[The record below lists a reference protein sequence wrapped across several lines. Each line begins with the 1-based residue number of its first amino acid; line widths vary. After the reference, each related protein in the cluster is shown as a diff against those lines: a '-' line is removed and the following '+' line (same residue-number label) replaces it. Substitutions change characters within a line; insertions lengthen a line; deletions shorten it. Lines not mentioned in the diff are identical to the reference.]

1 MIHYRIIS
9 MITFLAGICILIFG
23 YFFWSKV
30 AEKIFGPD
38 DRKTPALQHPDAV
51 ERVPLSRRRNMLIQL
66 LNIAGMGPIVG
77 VVLGMKFGPVVF
89 LILPI
94 GNVIGGA
101 IHDYYVGM
109 ISARNNGSDM
119 TGLVGKFLGRTP
131 GAIFLVLVILSL
143 LLLVTTFTNIPANF
157 ILLLLPFGPAVLV
170 CAVVGIFVYYII
182 STIFPIDKVV
192 GRIYPVFGV
201 ALILV
206 TALLCFAYIPFASSI
221 PDLVLTPAGITEAF
235 TAHPGGQPIVPMLFI
250 TIACGILSGFHATQS
265 PITSRTITSEREGR
279 RVFYGM
285 MVAEGIIAMIWA
297 AGASI
302 IFTLKPEMLAST
314 NGNAIIFEIL
324 DLVFP
329 TFLIVLAMLV
339 LIILAI
345 TSGDTALRVMRTSAA
360 GCFGIDQSTMRKR
373 ILLALPL
380 VAAITLLLLWS
391 NLIPTGYA
399 VLWNYF
405 SWFNQVIASF
415 ALMTATVYLISKGK
429 PFWITMIPGAGILFV
444 VISFILWSSPAHL
457 AGVPFGIGMP
467 LEMSY
472 LVSGALTAAVYFFLV
487 RQGRKLRADAE
498 FSADEE

>member
-1 MIHYRIIS
+1 
-9 MITFLAGICILIFG
+9 MITFLVGICILIFG

-38 DRKTPALQHPDAV
+38 DRKTPALNHPDAV
-51 ERVPLSRRRNMLIQL
+51 ERVPLSTRRNLLIQL
-66 LNIAGMGPIVG
+66 LNIAGMGPVVG
-77 VVLGMKFGPVVF
+77 VVLGMKFGAIVF
-89 LILPI
+89 LLLPI

-101 IHDYYVGM
+101 VHDYYVGM

-119 TGLVGKFLGRTP
+119 TSLVNKFFGRNVGGLF
-131 GAIFLVLVILSL
+131 IVLVILSL

-157 ILLLLPFGPAVLV
+157 IQLLLPFGVSVLI
-170 CAVVGIFVYYII
+170 CAVIGIFVYYII

-192 GRIYPVFGV
+192 GRIYPIFGV
-201 ALILV
+201 ALIVV
-206 TALLCFAYIPFASSI
+206 TALLCIAYIPFASDI
-221 PDLVLTPAGITEAF
+221 PDIVLTPAGIAAAF
-235 TAHPGGQPIVPMLFI
+235 TAHPDGQPIIPMLFI

-285 MVAEGIIAMIWA
+285 MIAEGIIAMIWA

-324 DLVFP
+324 DMVFP
-329 TFLIVLAMLV
+329 TFLIVLAIIV

-345 TSGDTALRVMRTSAA
+345 TSGDTALRVIRTSVA
-360 GCFGIDQSTMRKR
+360 GHFGFDQSTMRKR

-380 VAAITLLLLWS
+380 VAVITMLLFWS

-399 VLWNYF
+399 ILWNYF

-429 PFWITMIPGAGILFV
+429 PFWISMIPGVGILFI
-444 VISFILWSSPAHL
+444 VISFILWASPEHL

-472 LVSGALTAAVYFFLV
+472 VVSGVLTAVIYALV
-487 RQGRKLRADAE
+487 IRQGRKLKADKT

>member
-1 MIHYRIIS
+1 
-9 MITFLAGICILIFG
+9 MITFLVGICILIFG

-38 DRKTPALQHPDAV
+38 DRKTPALKHPDSV
-51 ERVPLSRRRNMLIQL
+51 ERVPLSKRRNLLIQL

-77 VVLGMKFGPVVF
+77 VVLGMKFGAIVF
-89 LILPI
+89 LLLPI

-101 IHDYYVGM
+101 VHDYYVGM
-109 ISARNNGSDM
+109 ISARNNGSDI
-119 TGLVGKFLGRTP
+119 TSLVNKFLGRNA
-131 GAIFLVLVILSL
+131 GGIFMVLVILSL

-157 ILLLLPFGPAVLV
+157 IQLLLPFGVPVLI
-170 CAVVGIFVYYII
+170 CAVIGIFIYYII

-192 GRIYPVFGV
+192 GRIYTVFGV
-201 ALILV
+201 ALIAV

-221 PDLVLTPAGITEAF
+221 PDLVLTPAGIAAAF
-235 TAHPGGQPIVPMLFI
+235 TAHPDGQPIIPMLFI

-285 MVAEGIIAMIWA
+285 MIAEGIIAMIWA

-302 IFTLKPEMLAST
+302 IFTLKPEMLASA

-329 TFLIVLAMLV
+329 TFLIVLAIIV

-345 TSGDTALRVMRTSAA
+345 TSGDTALRVIRTSIA
-360 GCFGIDQSTMRKR
+360 GYLKIDQSTMRLR
-373 ILLALPL
+373 ILLTLPL
-380 VAAITLLLLWS
+380 VAVITVLLFWS

-399 VLWNYF
+399 ILWNYF

-415 ALMTATVYLISKGK
+415 ALLTATVYLISKGK
-429 PFWITMIPGAGILFV
+429 PFWISMIPGAGILFM
-444 VISFILWSSPAHL
+444 VISFILWASPGHL

-472 LVSGALTAAVYFFLV
+472 VVSGILTAVIYFFAV
-487 RQGRKLRADAE
+487 RQGRKLKADKT

>member
-1 MIHYRIIS
+1 

-38 DRKTPALQHPDAV
+38 GRKTPALKHPDSV
-51 ERVPLSRRRNMLIQL
+51 ERVPLSKRRNLLIQL

-77 VVLGMKFGPVVF
+77 VVLGMKFGPIVF

-101 IHDYYVGM
+101 VHDYYVGM

-119 TGLVGKFLGRTP
+119 TGLVGKFFGRNLG
-131 GAIFLVLVILSL
+131 GVFLVLVIMSL

-157 ILLLLPFGPAVLV
+157 ILLLLPFGPAVLI
-170 CAVVGIFVYYII
+170 CAVIGIFLYYII
-182 STIFPIDKVV
+182 STVFPIDKVV
-192 GRIYPVFGV
+192 GRIYPAFGV
-201 ALILV
+201 ALLAVTIL
-206 TALLCFAYIPFASSI
+206 LGFSYIPFASYI
-221 PDLVLTPAGITEAF
+221 PDLVLTPAGITDAF
-235 TAHPGGQPIVPMLFI
+235 SAHPGGQPIVPMLFI

-302 IFTLKPEMLAST
+302 IYTLKPEMLASA
-314 NGNAIIFEIL
+314 NGNAIIFAIL
-324 DLVFP
+324 EQVFP
-329 TFLIVLAMLV
+329 AFLIVLAILV

-345 TSGDTALRVMRTSAA
+345 TSGDTALRVIRTSGA
-360 GCFGIDQSTMRKR
+360 GYFGIDQSTMRKR
-373 ILLALPL
+373 ILLVLPA
-380 VAAITLLLLWS
+380 VAVITVLLFWS

-399 VLWNYF
+399 ILWNYF

-415 ALMTATVYLISKGK
+415 ALMTATVYLVSKGK
-429 PFWITMIPGAGILFV
+429 PFWITMIPGAGIVFV
-444 VISFILWSSPAHL
+444 VISFILWSSPEHL

-467 LEMSY
+467 LELSY
-472 LVSGALTAAVYFFLV
+472 LVSGVLTAAICFFAV
-487 RQGRKLRADAE
+487 RQGRKLRADPE

>member
-1 MIHYRIIS
+1 
-9 MITFLAGICILIFG
+9 MITFLVGICILIFG

-38 DRKTPALQHPDAV
+38 DRKTPALKNPDAV
-51 ERVPLSRRRNMLIQL
+51 ERVPLSTKRNILIQL

-77 VVLGMKFGPVVF
+77 VVLGMKFGAIVF
-89 LILPI
+89 LLLPI

-101 IHDYYVGM
+101 VHDYYVGM
-109 ISARNNGSDM
+109 ISARNNGSDITSLVSKFFGRN
-119 TGLVGKFLGRTP
+119 TGGVFM
-131 GAIFLVLVILSL
+131 VLVVLSL

-157 ILLLLPFGPAVLV
+157 IQLLLPFGVPVLI
-170 CAVVGIFVYYII
+170 CAVIGIFVYYII
-182 STIFPIDKVV
+182 SAIFPIDKVV
-192 GRIYPVFGV
+192 GRIYTVFGV
-201 ALILV
+201 ALIAV
-206 TALLCFAYIPFASSI
+206 TVLLCFAYIPFVSDI
-221 PDLVLTPAGITEAF
+221 PDLVLTPAGIVDAF
-235 TAHPGGQPIVPMLFI
+235 TAHPDGQPIIPMLFI

-279 RVFYGM
+279 QVFYGM
-285 MVAEGIIAMIWA
+285 MIAEGIIAMIWA

-302 IFTLKPEMLAST
+302 IFTLKPEMLASA

-329 TFLIVLAMLV
+329 TFLIVLAIIV

-345 TSGDTALRVMRTSAA
+345 TSGDTALRAIRTSVAEH
-360 GCFGIDQSTMRKR
+360 FRIDQSTMRQR
-373 ILLALPL
+373 ILLSLPL
-380 VAAITLLLLWS
+380 VAMITVLLLWS

-399 VLWNYF
+399 ILWNYF

-415 ALMTATVYLISKGK
+415 ALLMATVYLISKGK
-429 PFWITMIPGAGILFV
+429 PFWISMIPGAGILFI

-472 LVSGALTAAVYFFLV
+472 VVSGILTAVIYFFAV
-487 RQGRKLRADAE
+487 RQGKKLKADKT